1 MRRCL
6 AYILSFLYACF
17 CFPQAY
23 TDLSSP
29 SVLDEF
35 VSYSE
40 DSEYSAEELQEALA
54 DLSMSPLDINSASA
68 EELLQFPFM
77 TMDLVKNLSDYIAEH
92 GKLLSVNELRM
103 VKGFDWNICSQLM
116 PFVTVEASGVQG
128 TDSRLADRF
137 RYAKSEL
144 TTTAGYMLQERRGYG
159 QVPDSVSAASPG
171 TYFRG
176 SPLYNSLKYR
186 FYYKDKLSIGVVG
199 EKDAGEPFMKG
210 ANRYG
215 YDFYSMHFFMK
226 DMGLLKTLAV
236 GDYKLSFGRGL
247 VVNNSIFMGKS
258 IYSSSVL
265 SRPGSI
271 RRHYSTDE
279 NNFFRGLAATLGSA
293 DWQFSFWGSYRKV
306 DASVEDGFITS
317 LKKDGRHRTLLD
329 EHKERAASMLS
340 AGGNLSWN
348 STFFRLG
355 LTASYTSFDKA
366 LRPVPRRYNLFY
378 PSGAEFFNASFSYDF
393 MWKNLYFSGEL
404 ATDRDMNIATVNM
417 LNVSPAE
424 GFRLF
429 MLYRY
434 YSPRY
439 NALHAS
445 SFASG
450 SGVKN
455 ENGFYASVEVVPCSR
470 VNVFLS
476 ADYYV
481 FPWLR
486 YNADRPGTSGTDVV
500 MKTDWLARDNFRL
513 TLDWRFRRSEENMT
527 AGDGRRFV
535 GTVGSHLARLTAAYS
550 HEWGI
555 TFRSVLAWRRVK
567 RQADGP
573 QSGFLFMQ
581 SAAWKPSLL
590 PLELCLNYGQFDT
603 DDYDSR
609 IYSYESSYIR
619 SMYSPAYYG
628 EGTRFS
634 CSLRWKLRRTLVL
647 AVRYSHIAYDGKD
660 FLGSGGD
667 MIQGDKRDEINAML
681 RVSF

>member
-1 MRRCL
+1 MRYIAL
-6 AYILSFLYACF
+6 YILSLLWAGF
-17 CFPQAY
+17 CFSQ
-23 TDLSSP
+23 TDADMYAP

-35 VSYSE
+35 VSYSD
-40 DSEYSAEELQEALA
+40 DSDYSPEELEEVMA
-54 DLSMSPLDINSASA
+54 DLAMSPLDINSASA

-77 TMDLVKNLSDYIAEH
+77 TMELVKNLSDYIAFH
-92 GKLLSVNELRM
+92 GRLLSVNELRM

-128 TDSRLADRF
+128 TDTRLADRF
-137 RYAKSEL
+137 RYAGNEL
-144 TTTAGYMLQERRGYG
+144 TTSAGYMLQERRGYW

-226 DMGLLKTLAV
+226 DLGLLKTLAV

-247 VVNNSIFMGKS
+247 VVNNSMFMGKS

-306 DASVEDGFITS
+306 DASVEEGFITS

-329 EHKERAASMLS
+329 ERKERAASMFS

-348 STFFRLG
+348 RTFFRLG

-366 LRPVPRRYNLFY
+366 LRPVLRRYNLFY
-378 PSGAEFFNASFSYDF
+378 PSGAEFFNTSFSYDF
-393 MWKNLYFSGEL
+393 MWKSLYFSGEL
-404 ATDRDMNIATVNM
+404 AADRDMNIATVNM

-455 ENGFYASVEVVPCSR
+455 EKGFYASIEFVPFSR

-476 ADYYV
+476 ADCYV

-486 YNADRPGTSGTDVV
+486 YNADSPSTSGTDVV
-500 MKTDWLARDNFRL
+500 LKTDWLACDNFRL
-513 TLDWRFRRSEENMT
+513 TLDWRFRRSQENMT
-527 AGDGRRFV
+527 GDDGNRFV
-535 GTVGSHLARLTAAYS
+535 GAVESNLARLTAAYS
-550 HEWGI
+550 HECGM

-567 RQADGP
+567 QQAAGP
-573 QSGFLFMQ
+573 HYGFLFMQ
-581 SAAWKPSLL
+581 SAAWKPKSL

-609 IYSYESSYIR
+609 IYAYESSFIR

-634 CSLRWKLRRTLVL
+634 CSLRWKLHRTLVL
-647 AVRYSHIAYDGKD
+647 AVRYSHTAYDGKD
-660 FLGSGGD
+660 SLGSGGD
-667 MIQGDKRDEINAML
+667 MVLGDKRDEINAML